1 PETFSPL
8 EDEMRARKEPT
19 ESRRGRSES
28 GSVIALTAVM
38 MTVFFGVMGLAIEVA
53 AIYSVKRKMQTAA
66 DAGAKTGAIEI
77 WNSTGNW
84 ETEARRDATA
94 NGYTN
99 GVDGATVTVNKPPSS
114 GPHSGNNN
122 FVEVIVQQV

>member
-1 PETFSPL
+1 MLFEPSVRVEKRAALVSPPAIQPRSISVPETFSPL

-28 GSVIALTAVM
+28 GSVIVLSAVM
-38 MTVFFGVMGLAIEVA
+38 LTVLFGVMGLAIEVG

-66 DAGAKTGAIEI
+66 DAGAKAGAIEI

-84 ETEARRDATA
+84 A
-94 NGYTN
+94 
-99 GVDGATVTVNKPPSS
+99 
-114 GPHSGNNN
+114 
-122 FVEVIVQQV
+122 